1 MNNSL
6 SNVFLEAI
14 GIGILTLIIGR
25 IIFHSGVN
33 KNKREETEKYNKNLS
48 VTLFLI
54 GFLLHFVMEFGGL
67 NKWYCDKQCSI
78 GLKNL
83 ANI

>member
-25 IIFHSGVN
+25 VIFYSGVN
-33 KNKREETEKYNKNLS
+33 KNKREESEKYNKNL
-48 VTLFLI
+48 TKILFY
-54 GFLLHFVMEFGGL
+54 F
-67 NKWYCDKQCSI
+67 N
-78 GLKNL
+78 
-83 ANI
+83 